1 MFTLTPNVIGGN
13 YFMPF
18 EVGENM
24 KYDEE
29 KMQEDIE
36 KYGLF
41 TYEEFADLVTEEQ
54 FYALN
59 APYVKVAVGK
69 GIITMDDLY
78 RIIEELIPKE

>member
-1 MFTLTPNVIGGN
+1 
-13 YFMPF
+13 MPF